1 MSRKPIPA
9 PRADSRAQET
19 GSQPAPAGD
28 RKVHFLLTDAY
39 LVAANTGKP
48 LTRMGLEAM
57 CLIGR
62 DANDLMR
69 QSRLSRGNP
78 PASMDQLDVIRE
90 RWLQAFEANPDRIS
104 HNAAREAELAAS
116 LADDIFFQLM
126 QNANDACAAT
136 LRHGRAMLLGK
147 NGRGFRSVLSLTD
160 QPRVHSGD
168 VSFAFD
174 PVRAYKAVKKRLG
187 RKTPQDIPVLRLP
200 FACAAK
206 DEPPAIRALIE
217 QYETA
222 IVIPFRSL
230 KACERCRAAWD
241 KAVEDMS
248 LLKRLP
254 AINLMTWER
263 DDATAQ
269 YKRTIRDN
277 VDRTVRLANPTRKPA
292 SVGLVVG
299 DKTHRSSPAAKRGPT
314 IIMDAPITMN
324 APAQSQ
330 SVAKRPTASGV
341 TLSAEVVRHV
351 DAKSAKKP
359 NGSAGSSAKKATSAK
374 TRKSANGTSASKSKS
389 QITKSARASVSEKAN
404 TSTARKPAGKKPP
417 AKTTAGKKP
426 AAKKPAQKAAAT
438 HTKTKTAKAPAAR
451 KPAARKPA
459 AKRQATQS
467 KSASKAKTASARK
480 PATAAKKPAQKSAA
494 AKTKTNTSKS
504 AAARKPAAKKPAAK
518 KPAAQKKPASKTK
531 PAGTRK
537 PATRKAAAKPRNAR
551 ATAGKTSSK
560 TKASARKA

>member
-9 PRADSRAQET
+9 PRAASRAQKT

-62 DANDLMR
+62 DANDPMR
-69 QSRLSRGNP
+69 QSRLRRGNP
-78 PASMDQLDVIRE
+78 PASMDQLEVIRE

-116 LADDIFFQLM
+116 LADDIFFQLL

-160 QPRVHSGD
+160 QPRFHSGD

-277 VDRTVRLANPTRKPA
+277 VDRTVRLASPTRKPA

-299 DKTHRSSPAAKRGPT
+299 DKTHRSTPAAKRGPT
-314 IIMDAPITMN
+314 ITMN

-341 TLSAEVVRHV
+341 TSSAEVVRHV
-351 DAKSAKKP
+351 DAKSTKKP

-374 TRKSANGTSASKSKS
+374 TRKSANGTSASKSKP
-389 QITKSARASVSEKAN
+389 QITKSARASVSEKAK
-404 TSTARKPAGKKPP
+404 TSAARKPAAKKPA

-459 AKRQATQS
+459 AKRQGAQS
-467 KSASKAKTASARK
+467 TSAGKAKTASARK

-494 AKTKTNTSKS
+494 AKTKTSTSKS
-504 AAARKPAAKKPAAK
+504 AAARKPASKKPAAK

-537 PATRKAAAKPRNAR
+537 PATRKAAAKPRSTR
-551 ATAGKTSSK
+551 AKAAKTSSK

>member
-9 PRADSRAQET
+9 PRADSRAQKT

-69 QSRLSRGNP
+69 QSRLRRGNP
-78 PASMDQLDVIRE
+78 PASMDQLEVIRE
-90 RWLQAFEANPDRIS
+90 RWLQAFETNPDRIS
-104 HNAAREAELAAS
+104 HNAAREAELAAG

-136 LRHGRAMLLGK
+136 LRRGRAMLLGK

-160 QPRVHSGD
+160 QPRFHSGD

-222 IVIPFRSL
+222 IVMPFRSL
-230 KACERCRAAWD
+230 KACERCRAGWD

-299 DKTHRSSPAAKRGPT
+299 DKTHRSTPAAKRGPT
-314 IIMDAPITMN
+314 ITMN

-330 SVAKRPTASGV
+330 SVAKQPTASGV

-359 NGSAGSSAKKATSAK
+359 NGSAGPSAKKATSAK
-374 TRKSANGTSASKSKS
+374 TRKSTNGTSASKSKP
-389 QITKSARASVSEKAN
+389 QITKSARASVSEKAK
-404 TSTARKPAGKKPP
+404 TSAARKPAANKPA
-417 AKTTAGKKP
+417 AKTAAGKKP

-459 AKRQATQS
+459 SKRRATQS
-467 KSASKAKTASARK
+467 KSAGNAKTAGARK

-494 AKTKTNTSKS
+494 AKTKTSTSKS

-537 PATRKAAAKPRNAR
+537 PATRKATAKPRNAR
-551 ATAGKTSSK
+551 AKAAKTSSK
-560 TKASARKA
+560 TKASAKKT